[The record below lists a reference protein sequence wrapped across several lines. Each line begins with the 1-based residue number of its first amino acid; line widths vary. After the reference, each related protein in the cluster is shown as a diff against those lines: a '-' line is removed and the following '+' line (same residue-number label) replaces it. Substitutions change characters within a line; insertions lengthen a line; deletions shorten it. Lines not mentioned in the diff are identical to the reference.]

1 MPLYFH
7 RTSGLW
13 LGVHLRGSLLAD
25 AIVVLAMAVSAPCV
39 QSADRC
45 APLSERQSTCQLL
58 KGCLFSLQSTPQL
71 CTNGKDVVADSSSKL
86 VLRLVPHYQS
96 AVQRLL
102 DTLLWRHR
110 ETGCCSRPGPNFL
123 LQQLHQL
130 VQLPV
135 IAAHLPAD
143 HQLKLLRQLGQ

>member
-1 MPLYFH
+1 MLPQNQWSLAWCSSE
-7 RTSGLW
+7 RIPSGRCYR
-13 LGVHLRGSLLAD
+13 GVGHGSECTLCS
-25 AIVVLAMAVSAPCV
+25 ISSV
-39 QSADRC
+39 DRC
-45 APLSERQSTCQLL
+45 APLSDRQSTCQLL
-58 KGCLFSLQSTPQL
+58 KGCLFSTSQL
-71 CTNGKDVVADSSSKL
+71 CTNGKDMVADSSNKS
-86 VLRLVPHYQS
+86 VLCLVPQYQS
-96 AVQRLL
+96 AVQWLL

-110 ETGCCSRPGPNFL
+110 ETGCCSLPGPNFL